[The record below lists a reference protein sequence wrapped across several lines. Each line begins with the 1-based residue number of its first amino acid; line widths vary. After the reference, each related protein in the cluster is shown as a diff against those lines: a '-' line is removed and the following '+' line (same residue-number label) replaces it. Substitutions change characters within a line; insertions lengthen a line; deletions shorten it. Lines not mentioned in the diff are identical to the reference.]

1 MKVLLDTQVFLWWVT
16 NDARLSSRARD
27 LISNGENEV
36 MLSAA
41 SGWEIAIKSR
51 LGKIQLPADPER
63 FVPEQLM
70 SNSFSGLPVLLDH
83 ALRVCALPDHHRDP
97 FDRMLV
103 AQGQLEHLPIIT
115 ADSQIGKY
123 DVEVIW

>member
-1 MKVLLDTQVFLWWVT
+1 MRVLLDTHVFLWWVT

-27 LISNGENEV
+27 LISNGENEI
-36 MLSAA
+36 MMSAA

-51 LGKIQLPADPER
+51 LGRIQLPEDPER
-63 FVPEQLM
+63 FVPEQII
-70 SNSFSGLPVLLDH
+70 SNGFNGLPILLDH
-83 ALRVCALPDHHRDP
+83 ALRVYALPDHHRDP

-103 AQGQLEHLPIIT
+103 AQGQIEHLPIIT
-115 ADSQIGKY
+115 ADPQIAKY